1 MGKAQKHPQEKN
13 MTKHS
18 KPDRW
23 RILPSALTLLF
34 FAAVFLMTGG
44 VLEAQ
49 MKFGT
54 WSHLAL
60 ENYFNADDFTPLN
73 SGINARS
80 YLKFSGQALSH
91 MQMYVEIKAF
101 EVNDSNNLYRN
112 PDYHSNNGLTLADGS
127 RHYLTDLFTN
137 PFETIAQGA
146 KPTLDNLGITFQ
158 NPYVDTQIGY
168 KWAKI
173 PGNWMGLWRT
183 LDGDN
188 WDAGYD
194 GDGGFVV
201 FKTGEKLRQIGDIK
215 LDLWLSPNR
224 SANRAGQ
231 QYGFFGLAKAE
242 YQEHKV
248 GFQFNSAWGNTWD
261 TILDD
266 VLEND
271 FIAGYS
277 GEVMGVKIDANALLN
292 IYGAYEQP
300 SPLSGVNIRSFYTP
314 PSSDVGPAD
323 PDAGLYNNMA
333 AALRLGYTFGIVEL
347 GLGYALRGPQAG
359 MMYVKQWDD
368 EYHIT
373 DSLGIL
379 NNQQVYM
386 TASVTPVANL
396 RIWGKAGASFVAN
409 NDYTYYAKVFTNKD
423 TPAYYVD
430 SNNVQIFLNPEA
442 EYNFSPLL
450 GFDSKFHIYTKLK
463 FNTASDDEFVRGAGT
478 GAARSPFL
486 VHTVAFCF
494 STGRLNPVFQGIEFT
509 VGFDN
514 DDTEYLFNSYSLS
527 VKLPRQFGAST
538 GALIRLNNPGVDE
551 HDDPFGFFVGMT
563 KELRGFGN
571 PRFWGQFFW
580 NAKPYKD
587 YNDRAELDFGGYIM
601 AKPKDMAGKAC
612 IRIGLSWDF

>member
-1 MGKAQKHPQEKN
+1 
-13 MTKHS
+13 
-18 KPDRW
+18 
-23 RILPSALTLLF
+23 
-34 FAAVFLMTGG
+34 
-44 VLEAQ
+44 

-54 WSHLAL
+54 WSHLSL
-60 ENYFNADDFTPLN
+60 ENYFDADDFTPRN

-80 YLKFSGQALSH
+80 YLKFSGQALPR
-91 MQMYVEIKAF
+91 MQMFMEIKAF

-112 PDYHSNNGLTLADGS
+112 SDYNADNGLTFADGS
-127 RHYLTDLFTN
+127 QHYLTDLFTN
-137 PFETIAQGA
+137 PFKAIDQAA

-158 NPYVDTQIGY
+158 TSYLDTQIGY

-188 WDAGYD
+188 WDGGYD

-201 FKTGEKLRQIGDIK
+201 FKTGEKLRKIGDVK
-215 LDLWLSPNR
+215 LDVWLSPNR
-224 SANRAGQ
+224 SANRSGQ

-242 YQEHKV
+242 YQEHKI

-277 GEVMGVKIDANALLN
+277 TKVMGVKIDANALVN
-292 IYGAYEQP
+292 IYGAYEE
-300 SPLSGVNIRSFYTP
+300 PLPQDSTVNIRSFYTP
-314 PSSDVGPAD
+314 ASSDVSQTD
-323 PDAGLYNNMA
+323 PDAALYNNMA
-333 AALRLGYTFGIVEL
+333 AALRLGYTVGIVDL
-347 GLGYALRGPQAG
+347 GFGYALRGPQAG

-368 EYHIT
+368 EYHLT

-379 NNQQVYM
+379 NNQQIYVS
-386 TASVTPVANL
+386 ASVSPVRNL
-396 RIWGKAGASFVAN
+396 KVWGKTGASFVFSR
-409 NDYTYYAKVFTNKD
+409 DFPYYSNAFTNKD
-423 TPAYYVD
+423 TPTPYSD
-430 SNNVQIFLNPEA
+430 INNVQLFLDPEA
-442 EYNFSPLL
+442 EYNLSPLL

-463 FNTASDDEFVRGAGT
+463 FNTAGDDKFIRGAGT
-478 GAARSPFL
+478 DAVESP
-486 VHTVAFCF
+486 VIVNDVAFRF
-494 STGRLNPVFQGIEFT
+494 STGRLNPVFQGLEFT

-514 DDTEYLFNSYSLS
+514 EDTEYFFNSYSVS
-527 VKLPRQFGAST
+527 VKLPRQFGVST
-538 GALIRLNNPGVDE
+538 GALIRISNPGVAK
-551 HDDPFGFFVGMT
+551 HDDPFGFFLGMT

-587 YNDRAELDFGGYIM
+587 YNDRAELDFGDYMIGS
-601 AKPKDMAGKAC
+601 PKDMAGLAC
-612 IRIGLSWDF
+612 FRIGLSWDF